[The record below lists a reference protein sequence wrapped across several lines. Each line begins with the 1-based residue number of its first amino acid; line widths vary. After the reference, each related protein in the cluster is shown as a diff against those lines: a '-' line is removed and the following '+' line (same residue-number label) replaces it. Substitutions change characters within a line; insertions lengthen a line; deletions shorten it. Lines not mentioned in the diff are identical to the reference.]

1 MSARFS
7 HSRTSPTV
15 LFMSSVKARDFAVDN
30 PLSKGDAMNI
40 GFGFR
45 FSCILQWHPIR
56 YGFGSTALFKGN
68 RNSKLPLACPGILV
82 GTELMV

>member
-45 FSCILQWHPIR
+45 SVAYSSGIQYGMDSVATSCSKEIEIR
-56 YGFGSTALFKGN
+56 SCHWPVPVFW
-68 RNSKLPLACPGILV
+68 
-82 GTELMV
+82 